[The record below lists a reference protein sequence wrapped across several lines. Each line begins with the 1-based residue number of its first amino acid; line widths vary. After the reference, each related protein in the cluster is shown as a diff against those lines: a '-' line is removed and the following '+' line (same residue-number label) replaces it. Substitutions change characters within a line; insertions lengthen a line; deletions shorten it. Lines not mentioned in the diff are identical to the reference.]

1 MLTPTLTALL
11 MAFLA
16 LATGVLLAWPWLRRH
31 AAPTP
36 DRTAINVAIYRSRV
50 AEVDAEAAAGILDPA
65 LVEQIKAE
73 QADRL
78 LEDAE
83 TETPIAPPRRAV
95 VGWLLVA
102 ALPLAAA
109 VWYLAEDRWTLAQRI
124 ELARQDPVEADRL
137 AVEHGLAALEERVRL
152 QPDESGSWAQLGQL
166 YLSVDRTED
175 AVAAFAR
182 LTVLEPENPDAWAFE
197 GEALARLQGQDLSG
211 PPRARFEKALMLAPE
226 HGKGLFYG
234 GLAAAQ
240 AGELGL
246 AEARWARLAQR
257 DDLPPALR
265 QVVDEA
271 LAEWRSDDAVAA
283 PQPSVAVPAEPRL
296 RIPITVTLDPA
307 LASAVGPRSQLLVF
321 IRAADGPPMPL
332 AVRRLTARDFPQT
345 LTLGEADAMTPDLA
359 LSDFDRYEVVARLST
374 GGDVTARPGDLEGR
388 LRIERVAALQ
398 GVQLTLDT
406 RVVDR

>member
-271 LAEWRSDDAVAA
+271 LAEWRGDDAVAA
-283 PQPSVAVPAEPRL
+283 PQPSVAVPAEPLL

-359 LSDFDRYEVVARLST
+359 LSAFDRYEVVARLST

>member
-16 LATGVLLAWPWLRRH
+16 LATGVLLAWPWLRRQ

-109 VWYLAEDRWTLAQRI
+109 VWYLGEDRWTLAQRI

-246 AEARWARLAQR
+246 AEARWARLAER

-265 QVVDEA
+265 RVVGEA
-271 LAEWRSDDAVAA
+271 LAEWRGDDAVVA
-283 PQPSVAVPAEPRL
+283 PAPSAPVGPEPSV

-307 LASAVGPRSQLLVF
+307 LASAVGPRSQLLIF

-332 AVRRLTARDFPQT
+332 AVRRLTALDFPQT
-345 LTLGEADAMTPDLA
+345 VMLGEADVMTPDLT
-359 LSDFDRYEVVARLST
+359 LSAFDRYEVVARLST

-388 LRIERVAALQ
+388 LRIERAAALQ

-406 RVVDR
+406 RVADR